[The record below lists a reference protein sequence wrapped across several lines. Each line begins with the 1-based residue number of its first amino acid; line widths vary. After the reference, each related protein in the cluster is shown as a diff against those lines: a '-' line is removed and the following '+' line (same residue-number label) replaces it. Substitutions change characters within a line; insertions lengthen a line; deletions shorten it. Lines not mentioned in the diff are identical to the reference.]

1 MLRHEIHSKTWKVTQ
16 IKNFLNQI
24 WVFTYELNLIFLVR
38 IQDLLD
44 NKKWKIIQLFTL
56 DIEKDR
62 KIYKYKLI
70 IKSQVVS
77 LSDCSSV
84 LYWKLKFKLSL
95 ISILSSFISFYYK
108 EYCKFM
114 KYGTKESVIFAK
126 QRRVHILQILEIH
139 RRTAV
144 IVYIVSCNTKRKRHI
159 FP

>member
-24 WVFTYELNLIFLVR
+24 WVFTYELNWIFLVR

-62 KIYKYKLI
+62 KIYKCKLI

-77 LSDCSSV
+77 LSESSSV

-95 ISILSSFISFYYK
+95 ISILSCFISFYYT

-114 KYGTKESVIFAK
+114 KYGTKESVIFANYA
-126 QRRVHILQILEIH
+126 EF
-139 RRTAV
+139 
-144 IVYIVSCNTKRKRHI
+144 I
-159 FP
+159 FFKF